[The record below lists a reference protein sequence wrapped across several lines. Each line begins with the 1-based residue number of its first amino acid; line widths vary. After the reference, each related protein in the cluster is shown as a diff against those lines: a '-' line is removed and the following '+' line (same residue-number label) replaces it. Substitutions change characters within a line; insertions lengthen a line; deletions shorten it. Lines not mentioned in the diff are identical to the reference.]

1 MQYKKSCL
9 FVDISNFSKTKGL
22 RENLSLNKNSSN
34 DKEQK
39 KTSVQ
44 LRNEKKSFCR
54 DVGPQSDINWR
65 KYYPIKLPRFFNIQS
80 GFSERFHF
88 FNFHQG
94 KLSYIYLIIIIFHL
108 FFTRIC
114 LTFFTF
120 IQVQRKKTKTKKLS
134 KKLGMKEGRTVPREC
149 D

>member
-1 MQYKKSCL
+1 M
-9 FVDISNFSKTKGL
+9 DISNFSKTKGL

-44 LRNEKKSFCR
+44 LRNEKKNFCR

-80 GFSERFHF
+80 GFSGRFDF

-94 KLSYIYLIIIIFHL
+94 KLSYIYLIIIIFDL

-120 IQVQRKKTKTKKLS
+120 IQVQRKKPKTKKLS